1 MSTYSIPIQSTS
13 MKLGAHVC
21 ILSSQVWT
29 LVCKQHPIGTHKHQT
44 GFRKSIPSISYE
56 YKHFL
61 SLLIINPLSLSPDTK
76 VYLYGGRTS
85 VTASCSG
92 QGTLESHLHCKYLCK
107 YLAYKLTVKPIATL
121 LLACGETSHQG
132 WRSPHL
138 TLEVHNVHI

>member
-44 GFRKSIPSISYE
+44 GFRKSLPSISYE

-61 SLLIINPLSLSPDTK
+61 SLLSILSPLVQTQR
-76 VYLYGGRTS
+76 YTS
-85 VTASCSG
+85 MVEGHQSQLAVLG
-92 QGTLESHLHCKYLCK
+92 KGLWNLIYKYLCK
-107 YLAYKLTVKPIATL
+107 YLATVKPIATL
-121 LLACGETSHQG
+121 LLAYGETSHLEVTTFNF
-132 WRSPHL
+132 RSTQCPHL
-138 TLEVHNVHI
+138 DPHL